1 MCLFRQPKAA
11 PMTVP
16 TNPVGTRLANESAK
30 KGSAL
35 PEEKDLLDADEVA
48 DVSFGS
54 SKKKADNKAG
64 TRLGAGALAIGLNQ
78 SGNTNSGYN
87 V

>member
-1 MCLFRQPKAA
+1 MCLFRQPKAT
-11 PMTVP
+11 PMSVP
-16 TNPVGTRLANESAK
+16 TNPVQPRLANESAR

-54 SKKKADNKAG
+54 SKKKTDNKAG
-64 TRLGAGALAIGLNQ
+64 TRTGAGALTIGLNQ

>member
-1 MCLFRQPKAA
+1 MCLFRQPKAT
-11 PMTVP
+11 PMSVP
-16 TNPVGTRLANESAK
+16 ANPVQPRLANESAR

-35 PEEKDLLDADEVA
+35 PEDKDLLDADEVA

-64 TRLGAGALAIGLNQ
+64 TRTGAGALTIGLNQ